1 MTRLEA
7 LTLGAALLCSVC
19 GAGCGTV
26 MLSTRLTE
34 PARSYERGLGV
45 QVAEVHVSA
54 EVRSFDFSDSSR
66 VLVLLDLTA
75 QQDTQLELK
84 NARLTI
90 TGVAGSGDERYP
102 IATGIGQPPAR
113 LQDGEFAPRLDL
125 RGGQFVRAW
134 VAFGNFPER
143 ANREIPERIALDLPT
158 GHHLLLSRPGQ
169 TPIWQGK
176 TQTVSFGYSAWVQM
190 SADESAFNF
199 GLSDNRVVAGPLVIG
214 YRAGFG
220 VRTPHYQDGKTGDN
234 TVCCNWA
241 LAADV
246 AWPIDIGPQVRVGP
260 FLGVESAFMT
270 NNPDITRRTW
280 VGPSLGV
287 ELSGPLPVPLH
298 GPFPINYERSRL
310 GNVYLRAALVHWFG
324 PDRAPYPSFGM
335 MLSIGTSYGL

>member
-1 MTRLEA
+1 MPLV
-7 LTLGAALLCSVC
+7 AALLC
-19 GAGCGTV
+19 AGCGTP
-26 MLSTRLTE
+26 MLSTRLTP
-34 PARSYERGLGV
+34 PARLYERGLGV
-45 QVAEVHVSA
+45 QVAEVHVSVD
-54 EVRSFDFSDSSR
+54 VRSLDFSDSSR

-90 TGVAGSGDERYP
+90 TGVTEPGDARYP
-102 IATGIGQPPAR
+102 IATGLGQPPAR
-113 LQDGEFAPRLDL
+113 LEDGEFAPPLVIRS
-125 RGGQFVRAW
+125 GQFVRAW

-169 TPIWQGK
+169 SPIWQGK
-176 TQTVSFGYSAWVQM
+176 TQTASFGYSAWLQM

-199 GLSDNRVVAGPLVIG
+199 GLSDNRLAAGPLVIG

-220 VRTPHYQDGKTGDN
+220 VRTPQYRDGQTGDS

-241 LAADV
+241 LAGDV
-246 AWPIDIGPQVRVGP
+246 AWPIDVSSQLRIGP

-280 VGPSLGV
+280 VGPSLGL

-298 GPFPINYERSRL
+298 GPLPINYERSRL
-310 GNVYLRAALVHWFG
+310 GNFYLRAALVHWFG

-335 MLSIGTSYGL
+335 MLSLGTSYGL